1 MKNYEPEEKACAR
14 TYPDHEPGTPARV
27 RGTSSNSI
35 GRGRGMVWGPM
46 DGMIVK
52 EDVARH
58 SVASRILSTTKASDE
73 GIGTGRS
80 SIKGKGFRSN
90 GADNFSQGSRN
101 GEWVYW
107 NRTER
112 GGNKRFRDGL
122 SCSSTGNVDQ
132 ILAVVAVLRRCP
144 KRCHHGGHHT
154 RH

>member
-14 TYPDHEPGTPARV
+14 IYPDHEPGRPARV

-46 DGMIVK
+46 DGRIVK
-52 EDVARH
+52 ED
-58 SVASRILSTTKASDE
+58 VASRILSTTEASDE

-80 SIKGKGFRSN
+80 SLKGKGFRLNRSG

-101 GEWVYW
+101 EEWVCW

-132 ILAVVAVLRRCP
+132 ILAVVAVLLSGP
-144 KRCHHGGHHT
+144 SA
-154 RH
+154 